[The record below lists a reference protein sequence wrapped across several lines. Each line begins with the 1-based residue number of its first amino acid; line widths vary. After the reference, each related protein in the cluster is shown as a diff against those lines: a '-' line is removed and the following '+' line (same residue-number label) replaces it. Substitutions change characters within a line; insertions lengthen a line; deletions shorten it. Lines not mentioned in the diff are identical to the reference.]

1 MCESRVSIPGFN
13 ATRVPRKKK
22 DIFLL
27 ASRSK
32 PIINIDRIAQVAQ
45 TQSSVTEGLPVP
57 RAVQHYSLFNGGQ
70 PAVAGLGSR
79 GSSLMLCPT
88 LNEAYLGLNDVRG
101 LF

>member
-13 ATRVPRKKK
+13 ATRVPRQKN
-22 DIFLL
+22 DMFLL

-57 RAVQHYSLFNGGQ
+57 RAVQHYSLFNGR
-70 PAVAGLGSR
+70 PT
-79 GSSLMLCPT
+79 GSSWARKQGFVPDAVL
-88 LNEAYLGLNDVRG
+88 YSK
-101 LF
+101 